1 MSNQLLLINALYPEE
16 FRIAIVEGFN
26 LEGFFIETA
35 SQTKHLG
42 NIYKGIVEQIQPSL
56 QAAFVNIGLE
66 RNGFL
71 PLDEIHPE
79 YFAVEPVGQP
89 RIQDLLQ
96 PGQEV
101 LVQVVKEGVGN
112 KGPALTTY
120 ISLAGR
126 YVVLMPGSN
135 QRAVSRKIS
144 DEEQK
149 ERLRRIAQ
157 ELTLPDEF
165 GIILRTAAAYQTKR
179 AIIKDLKYL
188 LRIWENIREKT
199 VTTPAPALIY
209 KERSL
214 VIRVVRDYLTPDIKR
229 IIVDQKDVCREVK
242 DFLKI
247 ITPRHQHIVELHKH
261 DTPIFSHYGIE
272 SQIEQIFHKR
282 VSLPSGGYIVIEPTE
297 ALVAIDVNSGR
308 ATSERDPEETSFR
321 VNLEAAVEIPR
332 QLRLRDLGGLIVID
346 FIDMNLAAH
355 KAKVEQTLREALRK
369 DKAKVSVGR
378 ISRFGILEM
387 SRQHLG
393 VNVQFGTYRECPYC
407 NGSGMVQTPEAAAL
421 AMLRKIWNYLC
432 QGTDFSALQISTPPD
447 VAHYLL
453 NQKRPDLRALE
464 KRYGVQIH
472 IFGDPSLKPHESTI
486 KTIGHGEGNDLWQ
499 AAHSRA

>member
-1 MSNQLLLINALYPEE
+1 MSNQLLLINALHPEE

-35 SQTKHLG
+35 SRAKHVG
-42 NIYKGIVEQIQPSL
+42 NIYKGVVEQIQPSL

-79 YFAVEPVGQP
+79 YFSTEPSGQV
-89 RIQDLLQ
+89 RIQEVLQ

-126 YVVLMPGSN
+126 YVVLMPGSS
-135 QRAVSRKIS
+135 QRAVSRKITE
-144 DEEQK
+144 EEQK

-157 ELTLPDEF
+157 ELALPDEF

-179 AIIKDLKYL
+179 DIVKDLRYL

-199 VTTPAPALIY
+199 LNTPAPALIY

-229 IIVDQKDVCREVK
+229 IIVDQKDVYREVK

-247 ITPRHQHIVELHKH
+247 ISPRHQHIVELHKH
-261 DTPIFSHYGIE
+261 NTPLFSHYGIE
-272 SQIEQIFHKR
+272 PQIEKIFQKR
-282 VSLPSGGYIVIEPTE
+282 VPLPSGGYIVIEPTE

-308 ATSERDPEETSFR
+308 ATSERDPEETGFR
-321 VNLEAAVEIPR
+321 VNMEAAVEIPR

-346 FIDMNLAAH
+346 FIDMNVAAH
-355 KAKVEQTLREALRK
+355 KAKVEQTLREALKK
-369 DKAKVSVGR
+369 DRAKISVGR
-378 ISRFGILEM
+378 ISRFGLLEM

-393 VNVQFGTYRECPYC
+393 GSNIHFGTYRECPYC
-407 NGSGMVQTPEAAAL
+407 SGSGMIQTPEAAAL
-421 AMLRKIWNYLC
+421 ATLRKIWEYLC
-432 QGTDFSALQISTPPD
+432 RNSEFPVMQVTVPTE

-453 NQKRPDLRALE
+453 NQKRPDLWDME
-464 KRYGVQIH
+464 KRYGVSIQ
-472 IFGDPSLKPHESTI
+472 IFGDSSLKPHESVI
-486 KTIGHGEGNDLWQ
+486 KVVSYTEENS
-499 AAHSRA
+499 A